1 MREALRIAHHAEGRT
16 SPNPLVGAVIVRDGR
31 IIAEGWHRKAG
42 TPHAEVHALRMAG
55 DLARGATLY
64 VTLEPCAHYGRTG
77 PCAKAVAEAGITR
90 VVVALLDPNPKVA
103 GKGVA
108 ILRDAGIEVK
118 VGVLEEEARR
128 LNEVFLHWITT
139 GLPFTV
145 LKTAMTLDGKIATA
159 TGDSQWI
166 TNEASRLR
174 VHEMR
179 DRSDAILVGI
189 GTELHDDPSLTT
201 RLPGVPGKNPIRI
214 IVDSQART
222 PLDAHVVTD
231 GAAKTIVA
239 TTEAA
244 PKERVEALQSAG
256 VEVLACG
263 SGPVEVLACGSGP
276 EVNLRVLMQELGKRE
291 ITSVFVEGGG
301 SIAFSLLA
309 ASLVD
314 KVHAFVAPKIVG
326 GADAKTPVEGAGFQ
340 KLADAV
346 ELTGLTAE
354 TIGGDVLLTAY
365 VQHGT
370 QETK

>member
-77 PCAKAVAEAGITR
+77 PCAKAVAEAGIAR

-118 VGVLEEEARR
+118 VGVLEQEARR

-159 TGDSQWI
+159 AGDSQWI
-166 TNEASRLR
+166 TNEASRLH

-179 DRSDAILVGI
+179 DRYDAILVGI

-222 PLDAHVVTD
+222 PLSAHVVTD

-244 PKERVEALQSAG
+244 PKERVEVLQNAG

-263 SGPVEVLACGSGP
+263 SGPEVD
-276 EVNLRVLMQELGKRE
+276 LRALMQELGRRE

-309 ASLVD
+309 AGLVD

-326 GADAKTPVEGAGFQ
+326 GADAKTPVEGKGFP

-346 ELTGLTAE
+346 ELTGFTAE